1 MYPNCKE
8 GHKKLHSTL
17 ELLQRRVANGMSDK
31 GLNYLLKLMKKML
44 IEGNKFPATTY
55 EVKEVVYMHV
65 LMIVYHGEDYK
76 KLEACMY
83 SLQNITI

>member
-1 MYPNCKE
+1 VYVRGPKTPLYPNCKK

-55 EVKEVVYMHV
+55 EVKEVVSIIGSKMQKIY
-65 LMIVYHGEDYK
+65 
-76 KLEACMY
+76 AC
-83 SLQNITI
+83 SNDCIPW

>member
-1 MYPNCKE
+1 
-8 GHKKLHSTL
+8 
-17 ELLQRRVANGMSDK
+17 
-31 GLNYLLKLMKKML
+31 MKKML

-55 EVKEVVYMHV
+55 EVKEVVSIIGSKMQTIYACSN
-65 LMIVYHGEDYK
+65 DWK